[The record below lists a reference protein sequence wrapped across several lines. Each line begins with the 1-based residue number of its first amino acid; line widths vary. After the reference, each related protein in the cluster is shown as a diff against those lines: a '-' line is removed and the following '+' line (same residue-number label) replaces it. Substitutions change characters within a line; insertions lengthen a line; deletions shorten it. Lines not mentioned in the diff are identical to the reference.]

1 MQNHTYSAL
10 MSRSENAFDGKHMQN
25 MGFSLRLKT
34 ESVTFIASKIGFMT
48 TIKLKHLS
56 SWGTS
61 VSSGV
66 AYLLAQLVT
75 SKVLS
80 S

>member
-1 MQNHTYSAL
+1 
-10 MSRSENAFDGKHMQN
+10 MQN
-25 MGFSLRLKT
+25 MGFSLRLKA
-34 ESVTFIASKIGFMT
+34 ESVTFIALKIGFMT
-48 TIKLKHLS
+48 IIKLKHLS